1 MMKKILVALDESES
15 AEKAFDYALDLAD
28 KYAADLEVLTV
39 FHVDPRVYTFLPS
52 VQGEIPVSVAA
63 MDQYVTR
70 LKASHKQVLFKALN
84 RAKRRAP
91 DVKVSA
97 RLVEGRPADK
107 IVKVAE
113 HGKFDVIV
121 MGSRGVGG
129 VKGFVLGSV
138 SDRVADHAP
147 CPVLIVKC
155 SRLSQE

>member
-1 MMKKILVALDESES
+1 MMKKILVALDGSEP
-15 AEKAFDYALDLAD
+15 AEKAFEYALDLAD
-28 KYAADLEVLTV
+28 KYAADLEVVTIL
-39 FHVDPRVYTFLPS
+39 HVDPRVYTFLPS
-52 VQGEIPVSVAA
+52 IQGEIPVSIAG

-70 LKASHKQVLFKALN
+70 LKASHKQVLVKALN
-84 RAKRRAP
+84 RAKRRVP

-107 IVKVAE
+107 IVEAAE
-113 HGKFDVIV
+113 DGHFDVIV

-155 SRLSQE
+155 PRLTKE